1 VRALAVTAFV
11 LFAAACARKAP
22 GPVECRQFA
31 LIASGARTFAD
42 LQNPK
47 VAEIVDRLTVEC
59 LVTPYDRELLR
70 CTEETGRVRAC
81 SLEFERRR
89 RRKD

>member
-1 VRALAVTAFV
+1 MRALAVALV
-11 LFAAACARKAP
+11 LLAGCARKAP
-22 GPVECRQFA
+22 GPEECRAFA
-31 LIASGARTFAD
+31 ISASGARTYAD
-42 LQNPK
+42 LANPK

-70 CTEETGRVRAC
+70 CTSETRRLRAC
-81 SLEFERRR
+81 LLEFEHRR

>member
-1 VRALAVTAFV
+1 VRAFAVTAFV

-22 GPVECRQFA
+22 GPLECRQFA

-81 SLEFERRR
+81 SLEFEHR
-89 RRKD
+89 RRKTR

>member
-1 VRALAVTAFV
+1 MRAFALVAFA
-11 LFAAACARKAP
+11 LLSSCARKAP
-22 GPVECRQFA
+22 GPKECRQFA
-31 LIASGARTFAD
+31 LMASGARTYAD
-42 LQNPK
+42 LANPA
-47 VAEIVDRLTVEC
+47 VAEIVDNLTVEC

-70 CTEETGRVRAC
+70 CATETGRVRAC

>member
-1 VRALAVTAFV
+1 VRALV
-11 LFAAACARKAP
+11 FAALVLVAGCARKAP
-22 GPVECRQFA
+22 GPQECRGFA
-31 LIASGARTFAD
+31 IKASGARTFAD
-42 LQNPK
+42 LDNPK

-81 SLEFERRR
+81 SLEFEQRRR
-89 RRKD
+89 ARR

>member
-1 VRALAVTAFV
+1 VRALALVA
-11 LFAAACARKAP
+11 LLLLSSCARKAP
-22 GPVECRQFA
+22 GPEECRTFA
-31 LIASGARTFAD
+31 LTASGARTYAD
-42 LQNPK
+42 LATPA
-47 VAEIVDRLTVEC
+47 VAEVVDRLTVEC

-70 CTEETGRVRAC
+70 CATETGRLRAC